1 MIENTIITKNAG
13 CNESLARFRSEG
25 LSRLSYPENKYIPNA
40 KNSSIMFKVNTK
52 DTRTTSMTSFLC
64 L

>member
-40 KNSSIMFKVNTK
+40 KNSSIMFKVNT
-52 DTRTTSMTSFLC
+52 
-64 L
+64 